1 MYVNSTYLH
10 TIFLQGVVSVF
21 YIIGSILALAVV
33 VINTHSIH
41 RFGNYKTTLYLLTLE
56 AAAICMLAFST
67 NSLTITLGFLFYM
80 ALTIA
85 LYLNLDIFLK
95 NTSSPEHVGAV
106 RGTFLTLNN
115 ISWLIGPALAGFILT
130 DNNWHHVYLA
140 SLLMLL
146 PCFIILLQQLR
157 TLEEP
162 AYNQPPAILAGWQHL
177 KKDPDVYTIF
187 KANFLL
193 QLLYAWM
200 VIYLPIYLFENIGFT
215 LTQIGIMLSLVLIA
229 FPLLEIPLGKMA
241 DERLGE
247 QEILTLGFIVIVLAT
262 SLLPFIQIPNIVLWT
277 GVLFLTRIGAAMVE
291 VMSETYFFKKV
302 DSHSTDILGF
312 FRTTRAL
319 AYLAAPLAAVIF
331 LSFFSLRWL
340 WLGLS
345 IFMILGIMYARRIHD
360 TL

>member
-1 MYVNSTYLH
+1 M
-10 TIFLQGVVSVF
+10 
-21 YIIGSILALAVV
+21 IGSLLALATI
-33 VINTHSIH
+33 VINTHAIH
-41 RFGNYKTTLYLLTLE
+41 RFGNYRTAFTLLVLE
-56 AAAICMLAFST
+56 IVATCLLAFGASPIVI
-67 NSLTITLGFLFYM
+67 TIGFLLYI

-95 NTSSPEHVGAV
+95 NTSSPEHAGTV

-115 ISWLIGPALAGFILT
+115 IAWLIGPALAGFILT
-130 DNNWHHVYLA
+130 DSNWHHVYVT

-162 AYNQPPAILAGWQHL
+162 PYDQPPAILAGWQHL
-177 KKDPDVYTIF
+177 KKDADVYTIF

-215 LTQIGIMLSLVLIA
+215 FAEIGIMLSIVLIA
-229 FPLLEIPLGKMA
+229 FPLLEIPLGRLA

-247 QEILTLGFIVIVLAT
+247 QEILTLGFIIIVLAT
-262 SLLPFIQIPNIVLWT
+262 SLLPFIQTPNIVLWT
-277 GVLFLTRIGAAMVE
+277 GILFLTRIGAAMVE

-319 AYLAAPLAAVIF
+319 AYLVAPLGAVLF
-331 LSFFSLRWL
+331 LSLFDLRWL

-345 IFMILGIMYARRIHD
+345 IFMLLGIMYARRIHD